1 MIAGRTVGWLDK
13 LNHKRRSSSAT
24 RHGGRTQAWPSIQAI
39 SHQGN
44 MKVCKLIQHGADIDH
59 LDYNRLG
66 GRECFADPAER
77 NQAFNVKTA
86 ITVQCQREDCS

>member
-1 MIAGRTVGWLDK
+1 MAKR
-13 LNHKRRSSSAT
+13 LNIIS
-24 RHGGRTQAWPSIQAI
+24 QQAI

-44 MKVCKLIQHGADIDH
+44 MKVCKLIQHGAGIDH

-66 GRECFADPAER
+66 GSESFADPAER